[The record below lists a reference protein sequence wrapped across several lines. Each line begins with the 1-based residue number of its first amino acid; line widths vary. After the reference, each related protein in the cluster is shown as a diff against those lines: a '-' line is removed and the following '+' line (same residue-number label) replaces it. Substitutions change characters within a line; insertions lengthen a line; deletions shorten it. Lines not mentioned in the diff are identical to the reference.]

1 MKTVQLTF
9 KYTQSEY
16 VKAVQQYLIANKT
29 IRRYDLILVVVFW
42 LFSISYLFISS
53 FSTFSM
59 ILAGTVL
66 IVTILGSW
74 VYFFMPIFRYKQ
86 TAKYHDEYLLLF
98 SKDIINWKTSNIE
111 THFKWDVYSELWES
125 NDFYFLIQKSHQYT
139 IIPKRAFENQEEK
152 QAFEEMALPNLKS
165 VKYAF

>member
-1 MKTVQLTF
+1 
-9 KYTQSEY
+9 
-16 VKAVQQYLIANKT
+16 
-29 IRRYDLILVVVFW
+29 
-42 LFSISYLFISS
+42 
-53 FSTFSM
+53 
-59 ILAGTVL
+59 
-66 IVTILGSW
+66 
-74 VYFFMPIFRYKQ
+74 MPIFRYKQ